1 MRIFKK
7 AWAIY
12 DTNRTGY
19 LRRQHFVPFF
29 SVRPP
34 RSFLVTTR
42 RRLIQHDSLLQ
53 RLSGVFNVRLYA
65 AENRV
70 DALRQAASWD
80 LSVKA
85 PSARVVEGLDLEALD
100 DILDSIDY
108 DEVKR
113 RKRIFNRLYQE
124 ALLTEE
130 PGRGISFTNML
141 LMLAHYKLIDPA
153 KSLQWVLAAA
163 FVT

>member
-1 MRIFKK
+1 M
-7 AWAIY
+7 
-12 DTNRTGY
+12 
-19 LRRQHFVPFF
+19 
-29 SVRPP
+29 
-34 RSFLVTTR
+34 
-42 RRLIQHDSLLQ
+42 
-53 RLSGVFNVRLYA
+53 RLYP

-85 PSARVVEGLDLEALD
+85 SSARVVEGLDLEALD

-113 RKRIFNRLYQE
+113 RKRVFNRLYQE

-153 KSLQWVLAAA
+153 KSLQ
-163 FVT
+163 